1 MFKLVCFLKR
11 RPDLSREDFMRYYE
25 STHRQ
30 LGERYCPKAKRYV
43 RRYLQPLPDVVTG
56 AFGDFDYDVITEMW
70 FEDEAAYRAAMA
82 DLARPE
88 AAAAIGTDEGN
99 LFDRSMNRL
108 FVVEEHESIMSK

>member
-1 MFKLVCFLKR
+1 VFKLVCFLKR

-25 STHRQ
+25 SKHRK
-30 LGERYCPKAKRYV
+30 LGERYCPKAKRYF

-82 DLARPE
+82 DITRPE
-88 AAAAIGTDEGN
+88 AAAAIGTDEDN

-108 FVVEEHESIMSK
+108 FVVEEHESVMIE